1 MVRRIG
7 ASVEGDQAR
16 TAPVYDPATGAQ
28 TAEVV
33 LASSSDVDRAVAAA
47 SAAWAGWRHTSL
59 TARARVLFAFRE
71 LADRHRDDLAGLIT
85 AEHGKVLE
93 DARGEVA
100 RGIEVVEFACGIP
113 HLLKGEF
120 SEDVSNG
127 VDASS
132 IRQPLGVVV
141 GITPFNF
148 PVMVPM
154 WMYPVAI
161 ACGNAFVLKPSER
174 DPSPSALIAE
184 LWERAGLPPDVFTVV
199 NGDPVVVDALLDHL
213 DVAGVSFVGS
223 TPVARHV
230 FERATGS
237 GKRCQALGG
246 AKNHAVVMPDAD
258 IDSAADAL
266 TAAGYGSA
274 GERCMAISA
283 VVVVGDADPLVRALR
298 ERAEALTTGPGTDP
312 SSDMGP
318 LITEVHRDRVA
329 GYLDS
334 AETEG
339 AEVVV
344 DGRKVE
350 VPGHEG
356 GFYLGPSLVD
366 RVAPSMRVY
375 RDEIFGPV
383 LSVLR
388 VDDLDQAIDLV
399 NANPYGNGTA
409 IFTRDGNAA
418 RRFRHDVEVGMVGIN
433 VAIPVPM
440 AYYSFGGWKQ
450 SLFGDA
456 HVHGMEGVRFNT
468 RLKSVSTRWPE
479 GPVVGHGPTG
489 GDGGGQISTQAG
501 SPAGVELHFPS
512 GDDR

>member
-1 MVRRIG
+1 VKRIG
-7 ASVEGDQAR
+7 SSLDGNRAG
-16 TAPVYDPATGAQ
+16 TAPVYDPATGEQ

-33 LASSSDVDRAVAAA
+33 LASPADVDQAVG
-47 SAAWAGWRHTSL
+47 SSLAAWPGWRDTSL
-59 TARARVLFAFRE
+59 TARSKVLFAFRQ
-71 LADRHRDDLAGLIT
+71 LADRHREELAGLIT

-120 SEDVSNG
+120 SEDVSTG

-132 IRQPLGVVV
+132 MRQPLGVVA

-161 ACGNAFVLKPSER
+161 ACGNSFILKPSER
-174 DPSPSALIAE
+174 DPSPSALIAD
-184 LWERAGLPPDVFTVV
+184 LWHDAGLPDGVFTVV
-199 NGDPVVVDALLDHL
+199 NGGASAVDALLDHP
-213 DVAGVSFVGS
+213 DVAAVSFVGS

-230 FERATGS
+230 FERATS
-237 GKRCQALGG
+237 TGKRAQSLGG
-246 AKNHAVVMPDAD
+246 AKNHAVVMGDAD
-258 IDSAADAL
+258 VDSAADAL
-266 TAAGYGSA
+266 IAAGYGSA

-283 VVVVGDADPLVRALR
+283 VVVVGDGDPLVRALT
-298 ERAEALTTGPGTDP
+298 ERARALVTGPGTDP
-312 SSDMGP
+312 GSDMGP
-318 LITEVHRDRVA
+318 LITEAHRDRVA
-329 GYLDS
+329 GYLES
-334 AETEG
+334 ASREG

-344 DGRKVE
+344 DGRQVK
-350 VPGHEG
+350 VPGFDD
-356 GFYLGPSLVD
+356 GFYLGPCLVD
-366 RVAPSMRVY
+366 RVSPSMQVY

-388 VDDLDQAIDLV
+388 VDDLGQAIDLV

-409 IFTRDGNAA
+409 IFTRDGGAA
-418 RRFRHDVEVGMVGIN
+418 RRFRRDVQVGMVGIN

-468 RLKSVSTRWPE
+468 RLKSVTTRWPE
-479 GPVVGHGPTG
+479 AVPG
-489 GDGGGQISTQAG
+489 AG
-501 SPAGVELHFPS
+501 SVIAMHFPS
-512 GDDR
+512 GD

>member
-1 MVRRIG
+1 MR
-7 ASVEGDQAR
+7 SF
-16 TAPVYDPATGAQ
+16 
-28 TAEVV
+28 
-33 LASSSDVDRAVAAA
+33 S
-47 SAAWAGWRHTSL
+47 WRDTSL
-59 TARARVLFAFRE
+59 TARTRVLFAFRE
-71 LADRHRDDLAGLIT
+71 LADRHRDDLARLIT
-85 AEHGKVLE
+85 DEHGKVLE

-100 RGIEVVEFACGIP
+100 RGIEVIEFACGIP

-132 IRQPLGVVV
+132 IRQPLGVVA

-161 ACGNAFVLKPSER
+161 ACGNTFILKPSER
-174 DPSPSALIAE
+174 DPSPSLLIAD
-184 LWERAGLPPDVFTVV
+184 LWREAGLPDGVFTVV
-199 NGDPVVVDALLDHL
+199 NGDSVAVDALLDHP
-213 DVAGVSFVGS
+213 DVAAVSFVGS

-230 FERATGS
+230 FERATSS

-258 IDSAADAL
+258 VDAAADAL

-283 VVVVGDADPLVRALR
+283 VVAVGNGDPLVAALR
-298 ERAEALTTGPGTDP
+298 SRAASLTTGPGTDP
-312 SSDMGP
+312 GSDMGP
-318 LITEVHRDRVA
+318 LITGAHRDRVA
-329 GYLDS
+329 GYVGS
-334 AETEG
+334 AESEG
-339 AEVVV
+339 ADVVL
-344 DGRKVE
+344 DGREIK
-350 VPGHEG
+350 VPGGDEG
-356 GFYLGPSLVD
+356 FFVGPTLVD
-366 RVAPSMRVY
+366 HVTPSMQVY

-388 VDDLDQAIDLV
+388 VETLDEAIDLV

-409 IFTRDGNAA
+409 IFTRDGHAA
-418 RRFRHDVEVGMVGIN
+418 RRFRRDVQVGMVGIN

-456 HVHGMEGVRFNT
+456 HIHGMEGIRFNT
-468 RLKSVSTRWPE
+468 RMKSVTTRWP
-479 GPVVGHGPTG
+479 G
-489 GDGGGQISTQAG
+489 A
-501 SPAGVELHFPS
+501 PAGGAGVSPIELHFPS
-512 GDDR
+512 GDNR

>member
-1 MVRRIG
+1 MKWIG
-7 ASVEGDQAR
+7 ASVEGDGAR
-16 TAPVYDPATGAQ
+16 TAPVFDPASGEV
-28 TAEVV
+28 TATVV
-33 LASSSDVDRAVAAA
+33 LASARDVDEAVGRSRRAA
-47 SAAWAGWRHTSL
+47 AGWRDTSL
-59 TARARVLFAFRE
+59 TARTRILFAFRE
-71 LADRHRDDLAGLIT
+71 LADRHRDDLARLIT

-100 RGIEVVEFACGIP
+100 RGIEVVEFACGLP

-132 IRQPLGVVV
+132 VRQPLGVVA

-161 ACGNAFVLKPSER
+161 ACGNAFILKPSER
-174 DPSPSALIAE
+174 DPSPSQLVAD
-184 LWERAGLPPDVFTVV
+184 LWREAGLPEDVFTVV
-199 NGDPVVVDALLDHL
+199 HGDSVAVDALLDHPG
-213 DVAGVSFVGS
+213 VAAVSFVGS

-230 FERATGS
+230 FERATAA

-246 AKNHAVVMPDAD
+246 AKNHAVVLPDAD
-258 IDSAADAL
+258 VDIAADAL

-283 VVVVGDADPLVRALR
+283 VVAVGDGDGLVRALAD
-298 ERAEALTTGPGTDP
+298 RAAALTTGPGTDP
-312 SSDMGP
+312 GSDMGP
-318 LITEVHRDRVA
+318 LITAGHRDRVA
-329 GYLDS
+329 GYVGS
-334 AETEG
+334 AESEG
-339 AEVVV
+339 AEVVL
-344 DGRKVE
+344 DGREVK
-350 VPGHEG
+350 VPGGED
-356 GFYLGPSLVD
+356 GFFVGPTLVD
-366 RVAPSMRVY
+366 HVTPSMQVY

-388 VDDLDQAIDLV
+388 VDTLDDAIALV

-409 IFTRDGNAA
+409 IFTRDGAAA
-418 RRFRHDVEVGMVGIN
+418 RRFRRQVEVGMVGIN

-440 AYYSFGGWKQ
+440 AYYSFGGWKD
-450 SLFGDA
+450 SLFGDS

-468 RLKSVSTRWPE
+468 RLKSVTTRWPE
-479 GPVVGHGPTG
+479 SS
-489 GDGGGQISTQAG
+489 STAAT
-501 SPAGVELHFPS
+501 SPSGLHFPS
-512 GDDR
+512 GDNR

>member
-1 MVRRIG
+1 MKWIG
-7 ASVEGDQAR
+7 TSLEGDRAR
-16 TAPVYDPATGAQ
+16 TAPVFDPASGEVTG
-28 TAEVV
+28 TVV
-33 LASSSDVDRAVAAA
+33 LASSADVAEAVGRSHVA
-47 SAAWAGWRHTSL
+47 SAGWRDTSL
-59 TARARVLFAFRE
+59 TARTRILFAFRE
-71 LADRHRDDLAGLIT
+71 LADRHRDDLARLIT

-100 RGIEVVEFACGIP
+100 RGIEVIEFACGIP

-132 IRQPLGVVV
+132 IRQPLGVVA

-161 ACGNAFVLKPSER
+161 ACGNTFILKPSER
-174 DPSPSALIAE
+174 DPSPSLLIAD
-184 LWERAGLPPDVFTVV
+184 LWREAGLPDDVFTVV
-199 NGDPVVVDALLDHL
+199 HGDSVAVDALLDHPG
-213 DVAGVSFVGS
+213 VRAVSFVGS

-230 FERATGS
+230 FERATAA

-246 AKNHAVVMPDAD
+246 AKNHAVVLPDAD
-258 IDSAADAL
+258 PEATADAL

-274 GERCMAISA
+274 GERCMAVSA
-283 VVVVGDADPLVRALR
+283 VVAVGDADPLVRALAD
-298 ERAEALTTGPGTDP
+298 RAAALVTGPGTDP
-312 SSDMGP
+312 GSDMGP
-318 LITEVHRDRVA
+318 LVTAAHRDRVA
-329 GYLDS
+329 GYVGS
-334 AETEG
+334 AEEEG
-339 AEVVV
+339 ATVVL
-344 DGRKVE
+344 DGRDVK
-350 VPGHEG
+350 VPGG
-356 GFYLGPSLVD
+356 DAGFFLGPTLVD
-366 RVAPSMRVY
+366 RVTPAMQVY

-388 VDDLDQAIDLV
+388 VGTLDEAVELV

-409 IFTRDGNAA
+409 IFTRDGHAA
-418 RRFRHDVEVGMVGIN
+418 RRFRRDVQVGMVGVN

-440 AYYSFGGWKQ
+440 AYYSFGGWKD

-456 HVHGMEGVRFNT
+456 HIHGMEGVRFNT
-468 RLKSVSTRWPE
+468 RLKSVTTRWPE
-479 GPVVGHGPTG
+479 PPVSGR
-489 GDGGGQISTQAG
+489 
-501 SPAGVELHFPS
+501 PAAPVPLHFPS

>member
-1 MVRRIG
+1 MKRIG
-7 ASVEGDQAR
+7 SSLEGREAR
-16 TAPVYDPATGAQ
+16 TAPVFDPATGEV
-28 TAEVV
+28 TGTVV
-33 LASSSDVDRAVAAA
+33 LASAQDVDQAVARSRAA
-47 SAAWAGWRHTSL
+47 FARWRDTSL
-59 TARARVLFAFRE
+59 TARTKILFAFHR
-71 LADRHRDDLAGLIT
+71 LADRHRDDLARLIT
-85 AEHGKVLE
+85 DEHGKVLE

-100 RGIEVVEFACGIP
+100 RGIEVIEFACGIP

-127 VDASS
+127 VDAASV
-132 IRQPLGVVV
+132 RQPLGVVA

-161 ACGNAFVLKPSER
+161 ACGNTFILKPSER
-174 DPSPSALIAE
+174 DPSPSSLVAD
-184 LWERAGLPPDVFTVV
+184 LWRDAGLPDDVFTVV
-199 NGDPVVVDALLDHL
+199 HGDSVAVDALLDHPGL
-213 DVAGVSFVGS
+213 AAVSFVGS

-230 FERATGS
+230 FERATAA

-246 AKNHAVVMPDAD
+246 AKNHAVVLPDAD
-258 IDSAADAL
+258 LPGTADAL

-283 VVVVGDADPLVRALR
+283 VVAVGDADPLVRALS
-298 ERAEALTTGPGTDP
+298 ERAGALTTGPGTDP
-312 SSDMGP
+312 GSEMGP
-318 LITEVHRDRVA
+318 LITAAHRDRVA
-329 GYLDS
+329 GYVAS
-334 AETEG
+334 AESEG
-339 AEVVV
+339 ADVIL
-344 DGRKVE
+344 DGREVK
-350 VPGHEG
+350 VPGGDG
-356 GFYLGPSLVD
+356 GFFVGPTLVD
-366 RVAPSMRVY
+366 HVTPSMQVY

-388 VDDLDQAIDLV
+388 VGSLDEAIALV

-409 IFTRDGNAA
+409 IFTRDGHAA
-418 RRFRHDVEVGMVGIN
+418 RRFRREVQVGMVGVN

-440 AYYSFGGWKQ
+440 AYYSFGGWKE

-468 RLKSVSTRWPE
+468 RLKSVTTRWPD
-479 GPVVGHGPTG
+479 PP
-489 GDGGGQISTQAG
+489 DPG
-501 SPAGVELHFPS
+501 SERPAGPIGLHFPS

>member
-1 MVRRIG
+1 MKRIG
-7 ASVEGDQAR
+7 VSAEGDAAQVG
-16 TAPVYDPATGAQ
+16 PVFDPASGEQTG
-28 TAEVV
+28 EVV
-33 LASSSDVDRAVAAA
+33 LASAADVDRAVDI
-47 SAAWAGWRHTSL
+47 SRAAWEGWRDTSL
-59 TARARVLFAFRE
+59 TARTRILFTFRQ
-71 LADRHRDDLAGLIT
+71 LADRHRDDLARLIT

-100 RGIEVVEFACGIP
+100 RGIEVIEFACGLP

-132 IRQPLGVVV
+132 MRQSLGVVV

-161 ACGNAFVLKPSER
+161 ACGNTFILKPSER
-174 DPSPSALIAE
+174 DPSPSGLIAE
-184 LWERAGLPPDVFTVV
+184 LWSEAGLPDGVFTVV
-199 NGDPVVVDALLDHL
+199 NGDAVAVDALLDHPG
-213 DVAGVSFVGS
+213 VAAVSFVGS

-230 FERATGS
+230 FQRATSS
-237 GKRCQALGG
+237 GKRCQSLGG

-258 IDSAADAL
+258 IDAAADAL
-266 TAAGYGSA
+266 IAAGYGSA

-283 VVVVGDADPLVRALR
+283 VVTVGDGDALVRALA
-298 ERAEALTTGPGTDP
+298 ERAGHLRTGPGTD
-312 SSDMGP
+312 SESDMGP
-318 LITEVHRDRVA
+318 LITQAHRDRVA
-329 GYLDS
+329 GYLAS
-334 AETEG
+334 AEAEG

-344 DGRKVE
+344 DGRGVK
-350 VPGHEG
+350 VPGG
-356 GFYLGPSLVD
+356 DQGFYLGPSLVD
-366 RVAPSMRVY
+366 RVTPSMQVY

-388 VDDLDQAIDLV
+388 VDDLDGAIDLV

-409 IFTRDGNAA
+409 IFTRDGYVA
-418 RRFRHDVEVGMVGIN
+418 RRFRRDVQVGMVGIN

-468 RLKSVSTRWPE
+468 RLKSVTTRWPE
-479 GPVVGHGPTG
+479 AAAGTR
-489 GDGGGQISTQAG
+489 ST
-501 SPAGVELHFPS
+501 PIELHFPS
-512 GDDR
+512 GDHR

>member
-1 MVRRIG
+1 MKWIG
-7 ASVEGDQAR
+7 TSLEGDRAR
-16 TAPVYDPATGAQ
+16 TAPVFDPASGEVTG
-28 TAEVV
+28 TVV
-33 LASSSDVDRAVAAA
+33 LASSADVAEAVGRSHVA
-47 SAAWAGWRHTSL
+47 SAGWRDTSL
-59 TARARVLFAFRE
+59 TARTRILFAFRE
-71 LADRHRDDLAGLIT
+71 LADRHRDDLARLIT

-100 RGIEVVEFACGIP
+100 RGIEVIEFACGIP

-132 IRQPLGVVV
+132 IRQPLGVVA

-161 ACGNAFVLKPSER
+161 ACGNTFILKPSER
-174 DPSPSALIAE
+174 DPSPSLLIAD
-184 LWERAGLPPDVFTVV
+184 LWREAGLPDDVFTVV
-199 NGDPVVVDALLDHL
+199 HGDSVAVDALLDHPG
-213 DVAGVSFVGS
+213 VRAVSFVGS

-230 FERATGS
+230 FERATAA

-246 AKNHAVVMPDAD
+246 AKNHAVVLPDAD
-258 IDSAADAL
+258 PEATADAL

-274 GERCMAISA
+274 GERCMAVSA
-283 VVVVGDADPLVRALR
+283 VVAVGDADPLVRALAD
-298 ERAEALTTGPGTDP
+298 RAAALVTGPGTDP
-312 SSDMGP
+312 GSDMGP
-318 LITEVHRDRVA
+318 LVTAAHRDRVA
-329 GYLDS
+329 GYVGS
-334 AETEG
+334 AEEEG
-339 AEVVV
+339 ATVVL
-344 DGRKVE
+344 DGRDVK
-350 VPGHEG
+350 VPGGDEG
-356 GFYLGPSLVD
+356 FFLGPTLVD
-366 RVAPSMRVY
+366 RVTPAMQVY

-388 VDDLDQAIDLV
+388 VETLDEAIELV

-409 IFTRDGNAA
+409 IFTRDGHAA
-418 RRFRHDVEVGMVGIN
+418 RRFRRDVQVGMVGVN

-440 AYYSFGGWKQ
+440 AYYSFGGWKD

-456 HVHGMEGVRFNT
+456 HIHGMEGVRFNT
-468 RLKSVSTRWPE
+468 RLKSVTTRWPE
-479 GPVVGHGPTG
+479 PPVSGR
-489 GDGGGQISTQAG
+489 
-501 SPAGVELHFPS
+501 PAAPVPLHFPS